1 MSDRIYIHSTGIVSA
16 LGAQTGGGQMGDSQT
31 GGGQG
36 AAGERQPMPAG
47 ERQLTPAGERQLMP
61 AGDRLRA
68 VEPDYAKVIDPKML
82 RRMSRIIRMGVAAAM
97 ECLAGATPDAIVTGT
112 AYGCL
117 EDTTVFLDRMVVNNE
132 EMLTPTAFIQS
143 THNTVGAQIALI
155 LGCHGYNNTFVHRG
169 FSFEHALL
177 DGMMLINE
185 GDAGTV
191 LVGGVD
197 EITDGSHAILSR
209 LGLYKHGRI
218 NGEGAAFF
226 LLSREPGGPG
236 GASSGAGGE
245 RSGTPGGSGSAAGVV
260 CLEGIDTFYKPA
272 DPAAHIRAFLERHP
286 GQIDAV
292 IGDTGEPFREK
303 SGDYPTASAV
313 GLWLAVEK
321 VRAGA
326 GRVLVYNNYLNIH
339 HSLLLVSAC

>member
-1 MSDRIYIHSTGIVSA
+1 MSERIYIHSTGIVSA
-16 LGAQTGGGQMGDSQT
+16 LGARPGS
-31 GGGQG
+31 GQG
-36 AAGERQPMPAG
+36 AAAPGNGHEPVERQPA
-47 ERQLTPAGERQLMP
+47 TA
-61 AGDRLRA
+61 DRLRA
-68 VEPDYAKVIDPKML
+68 VEPDYTKVIDPKML

-97 ECLAGATPDAIVTGT
+97 ECLAGKTPDAIVTGT

-117 EDTTVFLDRMVVNNE
+117 EDTTVFLDRMVVNKE

-143 THNTVGAQIALI
+143 THNTVGAQIALM

-185 GDAGTV
+185 GDAGAV

-226 LLSREPGGPG
+226 LLSHEPGG
-236 GASSGAGGE
+236 
-245 RSGTPGGSGSAAGVV
+245 V
-260 CLEGIDTFYKPA
+260 CLEGLDTFYKPA

-286 GQIDAV
+286 GPIDAV

-303 SGDYPTASAV
+303 TGDYPTASAV

-339 HSLLLVSAC
+339 HSLMLVSAC

>member
-16 LGAQTGGGQMGDSQT
+16 LGAQPGGRDTAAPGGDT
-31 GGGQG
+31 AHGN
-36 AAGERQPMPAG
+36 
-47 ERQLTPAGERQLMP
+47 
-61 AGDRLRA
+61 RLRA
-68 VEPDYAKVIDPKML
+68 MEPDYGKVIDPKMI
-82 RRMSRIIRMGVAAAM
+82 RRMSRIIKMGVAAGM
-97 ECLAGATPDAIVTGT
+97 ECLAGATPDAIITGT

-117 EDTTVFLDRMVVNNE
+117 EDTTVFLDRMVVNKE

-143 THNTVGAQIALI
+143 THNTVGAQIALM

-177 DGMMLINE
+177 DGMMLIQE

-226 LLSREPGGPG
+226 LLSGEPQPAGDGGTRAGDG
-236 GASSGAGGE
+236 G
-245 RSGTPGGSGSAAGVV
+245 TV

-272 DPAAHIRAFLERHP
+272 DAAAHIRAFLEKHP
-286 GQIDAV
+286 GPIDAV
-292 IGDTGEPFREK
+292 IGDTGEPFRDRC
-303 SGDYPTASAV
+303 GDYPTASAV

-326 GRVLVYNNYLNIH
+326 GRVLVYNNYLDIH